1 MSNGLKD
8 KIVTLELKAGITAV
22 EIDTLLQKIYKEAG
36 CAGCG
41 LAGFDLKFKIN
52 EEPVY
57 ERLNLAS
64 LLTVRTISVLPR
76 ETVNRDFAIRDAIR
90 DVVTGIR

>member
-8 KIVTLELKAGITAV
+8 KSVTLELKAGITAV
-22 EIDTLLQKIYKEAG
+22 EIDTLLKKIYAEAG
-36 CAGCG
+36 CPACG

-64 LLTVRTISVLPR
+64 LATVRSISVLPR
-76 ETVNRDFAIRDAIR
+76 ESFNRDINIREAIRE
-90 DVVTGIR
+90 VVAR